1 MSGEGVPLN
10 GAQIRAHL
18 LEVAKILTPIG
29 PQHTLIVVGGSLLAW
44 HGLRDTTRD
53 VDSVRRLDDELRRAI
68 AEVARTRGLAADWL
82 NDSAAGFRPFTF
94 TEDGCEVLLD
104 TPRLLVLGAPLD
116 QVFLMKLYRVDAQDY
131 EDLITLWPLC
141 NFASPEQAAAQFHAA
156 YPHAPEDPELARMI
170 RDIANVA
177 KA

>member
-1 MSGEGVPLN
+1 MPTEGAPLD

-18 LEVAKILTPIG
+18 LSVAETLEPG
-29 PQHTLIVVGGSLLAW
+29 RPQHTLIVVGGSLLAW

-53 VDSVRRLDDELRRAI
+53 VDSVRRLDDELRRAV
-68 AEVARTRGLAADWL
+68 AEVARTHGLAADWL
-82 NDSAAGFRPFTF
+82 NDNAAGFRPFTF
-94 TEDGCEVLLD
+94 TEDDCVVLLD

-131 EDLITLWPLC
+131 EDLIMLWPLC
-141 NFASPEQAAAQFHAA
+141 RFTSPEEAAAQFHAA
-156 YPHAPEDPELARMI
+156 YPHAPEDPELASMI
-170 RDIANVA
+170 RDIASAA